1 MARSVVELYSIK
13 NTTRFPK
20 DHTPQVWP
28 DFVSAIHL
36 CFFSFLFQSLF
47 TQKLN
52 IFPQHIQ
59 SYLSS
64 FFFNHILIWGG
75 SQSVL
80 GMGYSSVKFHITFSA
95 KLCRAFWTLDFMLN
109 MPKCNMSVKLI
120 FAGCGKFTLFAFKEA
135 FNHMFSPSFSH
146 IDKCILLHA
155 LKVGD
160 KLTNFRNAPLF
171 ITSAPPQLNLL
182 NRTSSMEPPQL
193 NHLS

>member
-1 MARSVVELYSIK
+1 MWYIV
-13 NTTRFPK
+13 F
-20 DHTPQVWP
+20 
-28 DFVSAIHL
+28 IHL
-36 CFFSFLFQSLF
+36 NPLVYVIQYLKYDTVSKGSYTPGAARFCVSNSFMFFLFLFQSLF

-64 FFFNHILIWGG
+64 FFFDHILIWGG

-171 ITSAPPQLNLL
+171 ITSAQPQLNLL
-182 NRTSSMEPPQL
+182 N
-193 NHLS
+193 